1 MVAVTVNED
10 INEIKAIVQRTTSS
24 LLTFVNK
31 PGRQGAQLR
40 HAVGD
45 LNAYIETYIADGT
58 FAERLRACFA
68 LATDAGI
75 SLAWLDK
82 VLRSLIAENP
92 KALTA
97 WAVVQNSTI
106 FALAQQGRIIAR
118 TTFVSRDDVDETMRR
133 MKAWFD
139 EARDRAADNM
149 ENPSYLSVLDLAAAV
164 TRYLTDVARPLPRM
178 LRYDLPVIY
187 PSLTASNYIY
197 GEGDRAEELAAENRI
212 VHPLFMKRTL
222 RALSA

>member
-1 MVAVTVNED
+1 MAAVTVNED
-10 INEIKAIVQRTTSS
+10 INEIKGIVKRTTSS

-45 LNAYIETYIADGT
+45 LNAYVEIYIADAT
-58 FAERLRACFA
+58 FAERLRSCFS

-82 VLRSLIAENP
+82 VLRSLSTETP
-92 KALTA
+92 KSLTA
-97 WAVVQNSTI
+97 RSVVQNSAI
-106 FALAQQGRIIAR
+106 FALAQQGRIIAKTEFR
-118 TTFVSRDDVDETMRR
+118 SRDDVDDTMRR

-139 EARDRAADNM
+139 EARDRAADIM
-149 ENPSYLSVLDLAAAV
+149 ENPSYLSLLDLAAAV
-164 TRYLTDVARPLPRM
+164 TRYLTDIARPLPRM
-178 LRYDLPVIY
+178 LRYDLPVVY

-197 GEGDRAEELAAENRI
+197 GEGDRAEELVAENRI

>member
-10 INEIKAIVQRTTSS
+10 IAEIKAIVQRTTSS
-24 LLTFVNK
+24 LLTFVNS

-40 HAVGD
+40 HTVGD
-45 LNAYIETYIADGT
+45 LNAYIEVYLADGT
-58 FAERLRACFA
+58 FAERLRACFS

-82 VLRSLIAENP
+82 VLRSLMAEKP

-97 WAVVQNSTI
+97 WAVVQNSAI

-118 TTFVSRDDVDETMRR
+118 TSFRSRDDVDDTMRR

-149 ENPSYLSVLDLAAAV
+149 ENPSYLSVLDLAAAI

-178 LRYDLPVIY
+178 LRYDLPVNY
-187 PSLTASNYIY
+187 PALTASNYIY

-212 VHPLFMKRTL
+212 VHPLFMQRTL